1 MILVDLKRAVLHN
14 LASRAFAYEESVL
27 ADKKRCLTNLI
38 SDDPEN
44 ADAFG
49 SHGRVADA
57 IVDVVRK
64 EVGGKSIGLEG
75 GWGSGK
81 STIVRLVRDKL
92 IGASDEGHEVFVF
105 DTWAH
110 QGDPLRRTFL
120 ENLISQAKEWK
131 GVDKKK
137 WELKRDELAKRRRK
151 DTTRVIPRLTV
162 AGFLFGFVLLGI
174 PLGSALIAAGTTIFA
189 VNATPE
195 NAFEI
200 WENLWVRLGIGLLL
214 APAILS
220 LAAIV
225 VRKLVGGL
233 TTEGGRCHRHL
244 EEFTTFLTGQG
255 STETNTIVTQTP
267 DPTSV
272 EFESVFRDLLQ
283 DALGK
288 NDKKLLLVIDNL
300 DRVQLSDALSIWST
314 LQTFLGHS
322 DYRDDKWLNR
332 LWVLVPYDRDGIMR
346 LWDHSDD
353 AQTKSPDQ
361 NLTESFL
368 DKTFQIR
375 FKVPPL
381 LLSKWHD
388 FLENSLKCALP
399 DHGEPDRLDVRRVF
413 GLNGG
418 LDKSPP
424 TPRDLKIFVN
434 QIGALHR
441 ERQPDF
447 ALSEYACYVL
457 FKKSV
462 INVHKT
468 LLLDD
473 ASLSD
478 DKFKLPKRIIGDR
491 WREVI
496 AAIHLGV
503 DKNEARQL
511 LLRGPIES
519 ALAEGDGRALSD
531 LASDQPE
538 GFWAVLDDSVP
549 GGGKDWNSLVPDDI
563 AKAATA
569 LLSSGVFDQANG
581 RREAEDLRHI
591 LRDAA
596 LSVRSWIPFDAGNA
610 QGMVALVRLAGAPK
624 TLVPAL
630 LLRATKAFQGQ
641 VPFDVWMASALTLV
655 NGIVESSFEEHLEAG
670 MQIPLDA
677 DQWIDVS
684 SEIAQ
689 NDPDGRLLQYL
700 ELQNADQIDQRL
712 SEFFTNRQL
721 NDVTLRAVKMVLA
734 TRSRSALENTAKAAL
749 NFLERG
755 GFQADQLTNALQALR
770 VLDSAN
776 LFNHDEY
783 ADLAANGRFLH
794 FLWFANRNGNQLAV
808 AECMFGHLRF
818 VPDGRITRQS
828 GDSQQ
833 GYRILT
839 SLLGNPNSMPDAVH
853 HFAKLVTETR
863 QFNIVFE
870 MASGQDP
877 VNQFTTEVLRKVLNA
892 TGVSMPNELVREN
905 WRTIRE
911 ALGTG
916 DGALSFETFLKR
928 LQSYQDLVVDI
939 TDGEF
944 DAGESGLYVA
954 VLKSEAGA
962 DFADWCRN
970 RLARVDEGTWAKE
983 FASPGDIVR
992 LITDLRATGVDLTL
1006 GLACFNAL
1014 VKKAE
1019 AIAYGESDL
1028 LTKPTWDVLVTSLD
1042 LDRQKLLPT
1051 DVYRILE
1058 KSIDETSEEF
1068 FGLFGDM
1075 LSDRKLLMGSQ
1086 GFIHRVCRG
1095 IIATDSESGI
1105 AWLADIA
1112 ENDPKVFAAH
1122 RGQVGFTDFAE
1133 RVRLKLDTP
1142 GDESVHRHLRRI
1154 GEALGI

>member
-1 MILVDLKRAVLHN
+1 MRRWGVILVDLKRAVLHN
-14 LASRAFAYEESVL
+14 LALRAFACEESVL
-27 ADKKRCLTNLI
+27 ADKKRCRTNLI
-38 SDDPEN
+38 PDDPED

-81 STIVRLVRDKL
+81 STIVRLVRDRL
-92 IGASDEGHEVFVF
+92 TGDSNDEHEVFVF

-120 ENLISQAKEWK
+120 ENLISQAKGWK

-137 WELKRDELAKRRRK
+137 WKLKRDELAKRRRE

-174 PLGSALIAAGTTIFA
+174 PLGSALIAAGATLFA
-189 VNATPE
+189 ANDPPE
-195 NAFEI
+195 NVFEI
-200 WENLWVRLGIGLLL
+200 WQNLLVRSGIWLLL

-220 LAAIV
+220 LLAIV
-225 VRKLVGGL
+225 VRKFLGGL
-233 TTEGGRCHRHL
+233 TTKGGRCHRHL
-244 EEFTTFLTGQG
+244 EEFTTFLTGQA

-322 DYRDDKWLNR
+322 DYREDKWLNR
-332 LWVLVPYDRDGIMR
+332 LWVLVPYDREGILR
-346 LWDHSDD
+346 LWDHSDG
-353 AQTKSPDQ
+353 AQTKSPNQ
-361 NLTESFL
+361 TLTESFL

-375 FKVPPL
+375 FNVPPL

-388 FLENSLKCALP
+388 FLEKSLKCALP
-399 DHGEPDRLDVRRVF
+399 DHDEPDRRDVYRAF
-413 GLNGG
+413 GMNGG

-447 ALSEYACYVL
+447 KLSDYACYVL
-457 FKKSV
+457 FKKNV
-462 INVHKT
+462 NNVHKT

-473 ASLSD
+473 ALLSD
-478 DKFKLPKRIIGDR
+478 DKYKLPKRIIGDR

-496 AAIHLGV
+496 AAIHFGV
-503 DKNEARQL
+503 DKDEARQI

-519 ALAEGDGRALSD
+519 ALAEDDGSTLSD

-563 AKAATA
+563 ARAATA
-569 LLSSGVFDQANG
+569 LLTSGVFDQAND
-581 RREAEDLRHI
+581 RREAEDLRQI
-591 LRDAA
+591 LRNAA
-596 LSVRSWIPFDAGNA
+596 LSVRSWVPFDARNA
-610 QGMVALVRLAGAPK
+610 QGMVALVRLADGPK

-630 LLRATKAFQGQ
+630 FSRATKAFPGQ
-641 VPFDVWMASALTLV
+641 VPSDVWMASALTFVDGL
-655 NGIVESSFEEHLEAG
+655 IESGFEEHIGAG

-677 DQWIDVS
+677 EDWLRVS
-684 SEIAQ
+684 SEIAES
-689 NDPDGRLLQYL
+689 DPNGRILQYF
-700 ELQNADQIDQRL
+700 ELQNTDQIDQRL
-712 SEFFTNRQL
+712 SELFTIRQF
-721 NDVTLRAVKMVLA
+721 NDVALRAVKMALA
-734 TRSRSALENTAKAAL
+734 TRSRSAFENTAKAAL
-749 NFLERG
+749 NLLERG
-755 GFQADQLTNALQALR
+755 GLQADQLTNAMQALR

-776 LFNHDEY
+776 LFNQGEY

-794 FLWFANRNGNQLAV
+794 FLWFADRNGNQLAV

-818 VPDGRITRQS
+818 VPDGRITRNW
-828 GDSQQ
+828 GDSQH
-833 GYRILT
+833 GHRMLT
-839 SLLGNPNSMPDAVH
+839 RLFGNPNSMPDVVQ

-863 QFNIVFE
+863 QSNIVFE

-911 ALGTG
+911 ASGTG

-944 DAGESGLYVA
+944 DAGESGFVRSGFE
-954 VLKSEAGA
+954 KRSGGG
-962 DFADWCRN
+962 FR
-970 RLARVDEGTWAKE
+970 RLV
-983 FASPGDIVR
+983 P
-992 LITDLRATGVDLTL
+992 
-1006 GLACFNAL
+1006 
-1014 VKKAE
+1014 
-1019 AIAYGESDL
+1019 
-1028 LTKPTWDVLVTSLD
+1028 KPS
-1042 LDRQKLLPT
+1042 
-1051 DVYRILE
+1051 
-1058 KSIDETSEEF
+1058 S
-1068 FGLFGDM
+1068 
-1075 LSDRKLLMGSQ
+1075 
-1086 GFIHRVCRG
+1086 
-1095 IIATDSESGI
+1095 
-1105 AWLADIA
+1105 
-1112 ENDPKVFAAH
+1112 
-1122 RGQVGFTDFAE
+1122 
-1133 RVRLKLDTP
+1133 
-1142 GDESVHRHLRRI
+1142 
-1154 GEALGI
+1154 

>member
-27 ADKKRCLTNLI
+27 ADKKRCRTRLI
-38 SDDPEN
+38 PDDPAI
-44 ADAFG
+44 ADAFD
-49 SHGRVADA
+49 SHERIAEAV
-57 IVDVVRK
+57 VEVVRT

-81 STIVRLVRDKL
+81 STIVNLIRHKLAREDDDKY
-92 IGASDEGHEVFVF
+92 GVFVF
-105 DTWAH
+105 DAWAH

-120 ENLISQAKEWK
+120 ENLMEYLRRIEWIQPAIW
-131 GVDKKK
+131 DDR
-137 WELKRDELAKRRRK
+137 RDEIAGRRQDETTK
-151 DTTRVIPRLTV
+151 TKPTLTRVGV
-162 AGFLFGFVLLGI
+162 WFVLTLLTIPIGLALLPAGITLLASEADVNDWIIYVLLILG
-174 PLGSALIAAGTTIFA
+174 AAGI
-189 VNATPE
+189 
-195 NAFEI
+195 I
-200 WENLWVRLGIGLLL
+200 S
-214 APAILS
+214 PAIFVASYWLIRRFKGRS
-220 LAAIV
+220 KNNREAHAEGVSELPALMA
-225 VRKLVGGL
+225 GHA
-233 TTEGGRCHRHL
+233 TTE
-244 EEFTTFLTGQG
+244 TT
-255 STETNTIVTQTP
+255 SSVTQTP

-272 EFESVFRDLLQ
+272 EFESVFRDLLD
-283 DALGK
+283 DAIGS
-288 NDKKLLLVIDNL
+288 NDQKLLLVIDNL
-300 DRVQLSDALSIWST
+300 DRVQPADALAIWST
-314 LQTFLGHS
+314 MQTFLGQS
-322 DYRDDKWLNR
+322 DHDQVELLGR
-332 LWVLVPYDRDGIMR
+332 LWVLVPYDRDGIIR
-346 LWDHSDD
+346 LWDDSDG
-353 AQTKSPDQ
+353 AQTKSPNQ
-361 NLTESFL
+361 TLTESFL

-388 FLENSLKCALP
+388 FLEKSLICALP
-399 DHGEPDRLDVRRVF
+399 DHGEPDRRDVYRAF
-413 GLNGG
+413 GMNGG

-441 ERQPDF
+441 ERRPGF
-447 ALSEYACYVL
+447 KLSDYACYVL
-457 FKKSV
+457 FKKNV
-462 INVHKT
+462 NNVHET
-468 LLLDD
+468 LLMDD
-473 ASLSD
+473 ASLTD
-478 DKFKLPKRIIGDR
+478 DKYKLPKRIIGEC

-496 AAIHLGV
+496 AAIHFGV

-511 LLRGPIES
+511 LLRGAIES
-519 ALAEGDGRALSD
+519 ALAEGDGSALSN

-569 LLSSGVFDQANG
+569 LLSSGVFDQAND
-581 RREAEDLRHI
+581 RPEAGALRQI
-591 LRDAA
+591 LRNAA
-596 LSVRSWIPFDAGNA
+596 LSVRSWVPFDARNA
-610 QGMVALVRLAGAPK
+610 QGMVALVKLANGPK

-630 LLRATKAFQGQ
+630 FSRATKAFPGQ
-641 VPFDVWMASALTLV
+641 VPSDVWLASAFILV
-655 NGIVESSFEEHLEAG
+655 DGLIDSGFEELIAAG
-670 MQIPLDA
+670 MQIPLDG
-677 DQWIDVS
+677 DEWLRVS
-684 SEIAQ
+684 SEIAES
-689 NDPDGRLLQYL
+689 DPDGRVLQYF
-700 ELQNADQIDQRL
+700 ELQHSDQIDQRL
-712 SEFFTNRQL
+712 SELFTNRRL
-721 NDVTLRAVKMVLA
+721 NDEALPAVELALA
-734 TRSRSALENTAKAAL
+734 TRSRNAFENTAKAAL

-794 FLWFANRNGNQLAV
+794 FLWFAERNGNQLAV

-818 VPDGRITRQS
+818 VPDGRITRHW
-828 GDSQQ
+828 GDSQH
-833 GYRILT
+833 GHRMLT
-839 SLLGNPNSMPDAVH
+839 RLFGNPNSMPDVVQ

-863 QFNIVFE
+863 QSNIVFE

-928 LQSYQDLVVDI
+928 LQSYQDLVVEI
-939 TDGEF
+939 TGGEF

-992 LITDLRATGVDLTL
+992 LVTDLRATGVDLTL

-1028 LTKPTWDVLVTSLD
+1028 LTIPTWDVLVTSLD

-1122 RGQVGFTDFAE
+1122 RGQVGYTDFAD
-1133 RVRLKLDTP
+1133 RVRQNLDATPRDGLK
-1142 GDESVHRHLRRI
+1142 HRNLRRI
-1154 GEALGI
+1154 EDALGI

>member
-1 MILVDLKRAVLHN
+1 M
-14 LASRAFAYEESVL
+14 
-27 ADKKRCLTNLI
+27 ADKKRCRTNLI
-38 SDDPEN
+38 PDDPED

-81 STIVRLVRDKL
+81 STIVRLVRDRL
-92 IGASDEGHEVFVF
+92 TGDSNDEHEVFVF

-120 ENLISQAKEWK
+120 ENLISQAKGWK

-137 WELKRDELAKRRRK
+137 WKLKRDELAKRRRE

-162 AGFLFGFVLLGI
+162 AGFLFAFVLLGI
-174 PLGSALIAAGTTIFA
+174 PLGSALIAAGATLFA
-189 VNATPE
+189 ANDPPE
-195 NAFEI
+195 NVFEI
-200 WENLWVRLGIGLLL
+200 WQNLLVRSGIWLLL

-220 LAAIV
+220 LLAIV
-225 VRKLVGGL
+225 VRKFLGGL
-233 TTEGGRCHRHL
+233 TTKGGRCHRHL
-244 EEFTTFLTGQG
+244 EEFTTFLTGQA

-322 DYRDDKWLNR
+322 DYREDKWLNR
-332 LWVLVPYDRDGIMR
+332 LWVLVPYDREGILR
-346 LWDHSDD
+346 LWDHSDG
-353 AQTKSPDQ
+353 AQTKSPNQ
-361 NLTESFL
+361 TLTESFL

-375 FKVPPL
+375 FNVPPL

-388 FLENSLKCALP
+388 FLEKSLKCALP
-399 DHGEPDRLDVRRVF
+399 DHDEPDRRDVYRAF
-413 GLNGG
+413 GMNGG

-447 ALSEYACYVL
+447 KLSDYACYVL
-457 FKKSV
+457 FKKNV
-462 INVHKT
+462 NNVHQT

-473 ASLSD
+473 DKLDD
-478 DKFKLPKRIIGDR
+478 DKLDDDKYKLPKRIMGDR

-496 AAIHLGV
+496 AAIHFGV

-519 ALAEGDGRALSD
+519 ALAEGDGSTLSD

-538 GFWAVLDDSVP
+538 AFWAVLDDSVP

-569 LLSSGVFDQANG
+569 LLSSGVFDQAND
-581 RREAEDLRHI
+581 RREAEDLRQI
-591 LRDAA
+591 LRNAA
-596 LSVRSWIPFDAGNA
+596 LSVRSWVPFDARNA
-610 QGMVALVRLAGAPK
+610 QGMVALVRLADGPK

-630 LLRATKAFQGQ
+630 FSRATKAFPGQ
-641 VPFDVWMASALTLV
+641 VPSDVWMASALTFVDGLIKS
-655 NGIVESSFEEHLEAG
+655 GFEEHIGAG
-670 MQIPLDA
+670 LQIPLDA
-677 DQWIDVS
+677 NHWVDVS
-684 SEIAQ
+684 GEIALR
-689 NDPDGRLLQYL
+689 DPDGQLLQYC
-700 ELQNADQIDQRL
+700 EIKDVEQFDQRL
-712 SEFFTNRQL
+712 SQLITNRKFDDEVL
-721 NDVTLRAVKMVLA
+721 HAVQTAIA
-734 TRSRSALENTAKAAL
+734 TKSRHAFENTAKAAL
-749 NFLERG
+749 NVHEVSS
-755 GFQADQLTNALQALR
+755 FQVNELPNAMQALR
-770 VLDSAN
+770 LLDSAN
-776 LFNHDEY
+776 LFEEGQY
-783 ADLAANGRFLH
+783 ANLATSGRFLNYLSLAH
-794 FLWFANRNGNQLAV
+794 RNGNQQAI

-818 VPDGRITRQS
+818 VPDARATRQS
-828 GDSQQ
+828 GDSVRGRQYLHQ
-833 GYRILT
+833 
-839 SLLGNPNSMPDAVH
+839 LLQNPNSVPDAVH
-853 HFAKLVTETR
+853 HFADLVTETR

-892 TGVSMPNELVREN
+892 TGVSMPNDLVREN

-916 DGALSFETFLKR
+916 DGALSFETFLKG
-928 LQSYQDLVVDI
+928 LDGYEDLVDIVTAREFVD
-939 TDGEF
+939 
-944 DAGESGLYVA
+944 GESGLYVGMLNIA
-954 VLKSEAGA
+954 TES
-962 DFADWCRN
+962 DFAEWCGSGLN
-970 RLARVDEGTWAKE
+970 TVDESTWANE
-983 FASPGDIVR
+983 IASPGDIVSLVTR
-992 LITDLRATGVDLTL
+992 LRAGGTDLKL
-1006 GLACFNAL
+1006 GLTCYDAL
-1014 VKKAE
+1014 VDRAE
-1019 AIAYGESDL
+1019 EIAYGESDL
-1028 LTKPTWDVLVTSLD
+1028 LTKRTWDVLVTSLD
-1042 LDRQKLLPT
+1042 LDRQKLLPS
-1051 DVYRILE
+1051 DVYGILE

-1075 LSDRKLLMGSQ
+1075 LSDRILLVGSQ
-1086 GFIHRVCRG
+1086 GFIRRVCRG
-1095 IIATDSESGI
+1095 IIETGNESGI

-1112 ENDPKVFAAH
+1112 VKDPQVFKAH
-1122 RGQVGFTDFAE
+1122 KSQVGFTDFAE
-1133 RVRLKLDTP
+1133 RVRLRLETP
-1142 GDESVHRHLRRI
+1142 GDDSVHRHLRRI